1 MAEVVGFGVLIEC
14 LEGVNM
20 QSLLIDLSRSTVSNP
35 PIKLFEEG
43 THSVWW
49 VGINENTAFRSNV
62 YLVKDGDEAV
72 LIDPGHRAYY
82 ESVKS
87 AVSNIIDPK
96 NVKALIL
103 CHQDPDVCA
112 AMTDWLDFNPAIKIV
127 STPRTHVLL
136 PYYGKTNYD
145 GFNAGDDVDFALGST
160 ALKFVECP
168 FMHFPGAFA
177 TYDPISGYLFSGDV
191 WAAIDSDWKLV
202 TDDFDSHISALNLFH
217 KDYIASNVACR
228 GFIEKL
234 QNIQIEAILP
244 QHGSIISK
252 TDVDA
257 ALKYIEELNCGL
269 DILYPHL
276 GG

>member
-1 MAEVVGFGVLIEC
+1 MDNLLIE
-14 LEGVNM
+14 
-20 QSLLIDLSRSTVSNP
+20 LSKSVISNP

-43 THSVWW
+43 AHSIWW

-62 YLVKDGDEAV
+62 YLIKDGDEAV
-72 LIDPGHRAYY
+72 LVDPGHRAFYP
-82 ESVKS
+82 SVKN
-87 AVSNIIDPK
+87 AVSQIMDVK

-112 AMTDWLDFNPAIKIV
+112 AMVDWLDFNPSIKII

-136 PYYGKTNYD
+136 PYYGKVDYD
-145 GFNAGDDVDFALGST
+145 GFNASDDAEFAVGST
-160 ALKFVECP
+160 SLKFIECP

-177 TYDPISGYLFSGDV
+177 TYDPISGYLLSGDV

-202 TDDFDSHISALNLFH
+202 TDDFEAHISGLDIFH

-228 GFIEKL
+228 GFVEKL
-234 QNIQIEAILP
+234 QNVRIEAILP
-244 QHGSIISK
+244 QHGSIIAK
-252 TDVDA
+252 PDVDA

-269 DILYPHL
+269 DIIYPHL
-276 GG
+276 GL